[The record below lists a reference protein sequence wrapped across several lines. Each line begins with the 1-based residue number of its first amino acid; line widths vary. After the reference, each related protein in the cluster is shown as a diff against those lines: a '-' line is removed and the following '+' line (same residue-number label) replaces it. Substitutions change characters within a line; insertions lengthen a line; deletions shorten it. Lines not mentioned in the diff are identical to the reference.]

1 MGNRVDPRLRSRTMR
16 MSKLW
21 HKRTLRKTAA
31 LALTVTMMCGAT
43 LSCFATAAEAAL
55 FEGMWK
61 IDADADAPAER
72 GGRLDFTEYFI
83 IESGVVTAS
92 ELSKLGFEPATA
104 PFSVDPYGNTLW
116 TVTMSSRTQGTLT
129 INGSKTSGS
138 TMTGTIQW
146 DRDGGSFRYAYS
158 GRPFTPDAGE

>member
-1 MGNRVDPRLRSRTMR
+1 MR

-21 HKRTLRKTAA
+21 HRRTLKKTAA
-31 LALTVTMMCGAT
+31 WALTAVMMCGAT
-43 LSCFATAAEAAL
+43 LSSYATAAEAAL

-61 IDADADAPAER
+61 IEADADAPAER

-104 PFSVDPYGNTLW
+104 TYSTDAYGNTMW
-116 TVTMSSRTQGTLT
+116 TVSMTSRTQGTLT
-129 INGSKTSGS
+129 INGAKTSGN
-138 TMTGTIQW
+138 TMTGTLQW
-146 DRDGGSFRYAYS
+146 DREGGSFRYAYS
-158 GRPFTPDAGE
+158 GRPFTPDAAAE

>member
-1 MGNRVDPRLRSRTMR
+1 MR
-16 MSKLW
+16 MSTLW
-21 HKRTLRKTAA
+21 KTGTLKKTAA
-31 LALTVTMMCGAT
+31 LALTVVMTCGAT
-43 LSCFATAAEAAL
+43 LSCYATAAEAAL

-92 ELSKLGFEPATA
+92 ELSKLGFEPTTAT
-104 PFSVDPYGNTLW
+104 FSTDAYGNTQW
-116 TVTMSSRTQGTLT
+116 SVTMKSGTQGTLV
-129 INGSKTSGS
+129 INGALTSGS
-138 TMTGTIQW
+138 TMTGTLQW

-158 GRPFTPDAGE
+158 GRPFTPSSGE